1 MRTKYYLKLTF
12 RVILTCIFLLFCGV
26 NMYRLKVKEYGSRSF
41 KQKKAPDSFPSI
53 AICPFLYSPKV
64 NQVYFGQNTTF
75 SDVMKLPSLRDHIS
89 VDVEITKP
97 YVKT

>member
-1 MRTKYYLKLTF
+1 MALEVLNK
-12 RVILTCIFLLFCGV
+12 
-26 NMYRLKVKEYGSRSF
+26 
-41 KQKKAPDSFPSI
+41 KKAPDSFPSI